1 MKHIPTYKEFL
12 NEGVPTEDM
21 HIYEVICRDQEGEL
35 KKIIE
40 CIGACG
46 NTGHGFSVIVDPDEP
61 EGLAERKFYWDGDG
75 SDYLHSVKTIQTPVK
90 ESVNEANSQDF
101 TKKLPGKFYQYG
113 SEGKKYPGKYEI
125 EVFVYDQKKVADDLH
140 KVLTDSKFLDKHP
153 LFNIRVETMDG
164 YRAVDE
170 SQEINEANRDIVNRQ
185 LNLLEVYAKDVLR
198 NPKGNIEH
206 FAQYIIDG
214 IKEIRQNL

>member
-90 ESVNEANSQDF
+90 ES
-101 TKKLPGKFYQYG
+101 
-113 SEGKKYPGKYEI
+113 
-125 EVFVYDQKKVADDLH
+125 
-140 KVLTDSKFLDKHP
+140 
-153 LFNIRVETMDG
+153 
-164 YRAVDE
+164 
-170 SQEINEANRDIVNRQ
+170 QEINEANRDIVNRQ